1 MPELG
6 PLGTEIVG
14 YLPSGRP
21 IIKNDDG
28 SFSTER
34 TRTIEVDG
42 KWVNIPT
49 MFDGREVSEDEAFE
63 IMRENG
69 FRDPETGKRP
79 KKFSTK
85 EKAIK
90 AAESGSKAKDNL
102 LMKAIEQHKKERR
115 DFPTN
120 FDDRGGRIK

>member
-21 IIKNDDG
+21 IIKNDDNT
-28 SFSTER
+28 FSTER
-34 TRTIEVDG
+34 LTTIEVDG
-42 KWVNIPT
+42 KWINIPT
-49 MFDGREVSEDEAFE
+49 MFNGREVSVDEAFN
-63 IMRENG
+63 IMNEND
-69 FRDPETGKRP
+69 FKDPETGKRS
-79 KKFSTK
+79 KKFSTM

-90 AAESGSKAKDNL
+90 SAESESKGKDSFLN
-102 LMKAIEQHKKERR
+102 KAIEQHKIERR

-120 FDDRGGRIK
+120 FDERGGRT

>member
-28 SFSTER
+28 TFSTER
-34 TRTIEVDG
+34 TRTIEVDEEFI
-42 KWVNIPT
+42 NIPT
-49 MFDGREVSEDEAFE
+49 IFDGREVSLDEAFE
-63 IMRENG
+63 IMKEND
-69 FRDPETGKRP
+69 FRDPETGKRS
-79 KKFSTK
+79 KKFSSQ
-85 EKAIK
+85 EKAEAD
-90 AAESGSKAKDNL
+90 AAKVSKAKDSV
-102 LMKAIEQHKKERR
+102 LMKAIEQHQIERR

-120 FDDRGGRIK
+120 FDERGRRR

>member
-1 MPELG
+1 MPELS

-28 SFSTER
+28 TFSTER
-34 TRTIEVDG
+34 LSTIEVDG
-42 KWVNIPT
+42 KFINIPT
-49 MFDGREVSEDEAFE
+49 MFDGREVSLDEAFE
-63 IMRENG
+63 IMKEND
-69 FRDPETGKRP
+69 FRDPETGKRS
-79 KKFSTK
+79 KKFSTM

-90 AAESGSKAKDNL
+90 SAESESKGKDSVLN
-102 LMKAIEQHKKERR
+102 KAIEQHQIERR

-120 FDDRGGRIK
+120 FDERGGRR

>member
-1 MPELG
+1 MPELS

-28 SFSTER
+28 TFSTER
-34 TRTIEVDG
+34 LSTIEVDG
-42 KWVNIPT
+42 KFVNIPT
-49 MFDGREVSEDEAFE
+49 MFDGREVSLDEAFE
-63 IMRENG
+63 IMKEND
-69 FRDPETGKRP
+69 FRDPETGKRS
-79 KKFSTK
+79 KKFSTM

-90 AAESGSKAKDNL
+90 SAESESKGKDSVLN
-102 LMKAIEQHKKERR
+102 KAIEQHQIERR

-120 FDDRGGRIK
+120 FDERGGRR

>member
-6 PLGTEIVG
+6 ELGTEIVG

-21 IIKNDDG
+21 IIANPDG
-28 SFSTER
+28 SHSTER
-34 TRTIEVDG
+34 TTTIEVDG

-49 MFDGREVSEDEAFE
+49 MFDGKEVDPDEAFR
-63 IMRENG
+63 IMSENG

-79 KKFSTK
+79 KLFSTMGEA
-85 EKAIK
+85 EKS
-90 AAESGSKAKDNL
+90 AALGSKAKDSIL
-102 LMKAIEQHKKERR
+102 SKAIEQHAKERR

-120 FDDRGGRIK
+120 FDERGGRK

>member
-1 MPELG
+1 VPELG

-28 SFSTER
+28 TFSTER
-34 TRTIEVDG
+34 LGTIKVNG
-42 KWVNIPT
+42 KWINIPT

-79 KKFSTK
+79 KQFSSRG
-85 EKAIK
+85 KAEAD
-90 AAESGSKAKDNL
+90 AAKVSKAKDSV
-102 LMKAIEQHKKERR
+102 LMKAIEQHRIERR

-120 FDDRGGRIK
+120 FDERGGRR

>member
-21 IIKNDDG
+21 IIKNDDNT
-28 SFSTER
+28 FSTER
-34 TRTIEVDG
+34 LTTIEVDG
-42 KWVNIPT
+42 KWINNPT
-49 MFDGREVSEDEAFE
+49 MFNGREVSVDEAFN
-63 IMRENG
+63 IMNEND
-69 FRDPETGKRP
+69 FRDPETGKRS
-79 KKFSTK
+79 KKFSTM

-90 AAESGSKAKDNL
+90 SAESESKGKDSF
-102 LMKAIEQHKKERR
+102 LMKAIEQHQIERR

-120 FDDRGGRIK
+120 FDERGGRK

>member
-21 IIKNDDG
+21 IIKNDDNT
-28 SFSTER
+28 FSTER
-34 TRTIEVDG
+34 LTTIEVDG
-42 KWVNIPT
+42 KWINIPT
-49 MFDGREVSEDEAFE
+49 MFKGREVSVDEAFN
-63 IMRENG
+63 IMNEND
-69 FRDPETGKRP
+69 FRDPETGKRS
-79 KKFSTK
+79 KKFSTM

-90 AAESGSKAKDNL
+90 SAESESKGKDSF
-102 LMKAIEQHKKERR
+102 LMKAIEQHRIERR

-120 FDDRGGRIK
+120 FDERGGRR

>member
-1 MPELG
+1 VPELS

-28 SFSTER
+28 TFSTER
-34 TRTIEVDG
+34 LSTIEVDG
-42 KWVNIPT
+42 KFVNIPT
-49 MFDGREVSEDEAFE
+49 MFDGREVSLDEAFE
-63 IMRENG
+63 IMKEND
-69 FRDPETGKRP
+69 FRDPETGKRS
-79 KKFSTK
+79 KKFSTM

-90 AAESGSKAKDNL
+90 SAESESKGKDSVLN
-102 LMKAIEQHKKERR
+102 KAIEQHQIERR

-120 FDDRGGRIK
+120 FDERGGRR